1 VFDDMTDIG
10 ENDGRMRRV
19 LFVDDEQNVLDGL
32 RNMLRRQRHVWDM
45 VFARGAQAA
54 LVELEKAP
62 FDVVVSDMRMPV
74 TNGAALLQTVKQRY
88 PSVAR
93 IILSGYVEHE
103 AVVGALP
110 VAHQFLSKP
119 CDPETLRIVV
129 ERACEL
135 QALLT
140 DEAIRSVVGRLD
152 TLPSVPRTYWE
163 LRRVVD
169 EPNVSAGDIASIVEK
184 DPAMSVKIL
193 QLVNSAYFGLA
204 RRMTS
209 VRHAVSYL
217 GIELLKGLALT
228 AHVFATMEASRVE
241 GFSLD
246 QLQRNSLLTAQLA
259 RQLPADSKR
268 AEEAF
273 TAALVHD
280 IGKIVV
286 AVVLPDRFSEIVRTA
301 RATGRSFHVVERE
314 LLGVTHAEIGAYL
327 LGVWGLP
334 FTIVEA
340 VAYHHRPS
348 SMVSSELCDVL
359 AAVHVADA
367 LVDKDAAAP
376 VDDKLDIAFLERAG
390 LADRLPIWR
399 TKAEGAMRKAAEAS
413 G

>member
-1 VFDDMTDIG
+1 
-10 ENDGRMRRV
+10 MRRV

-45 VFARGAQAA
+45 VFATGAQAA
-54 LVELEKAP
+54 LTELEKAP

-74 TNGAALLQTVKQRY
+74 INGAALLQTVKQKY

-93 IILSGYVEHE
+93 IILSGYAERE
-103 AVVGALP
+103 AIVGALP

-129 ERACEL
+129 ERACDL

-163 LRRVVD
+163 LRRAVD
-169 EPNVSAGDIASIVEK
+169 EPNVSAGDIATIVEK

-228 AHVFATMEASRVE
+228 AHVFATMEGTRIVE

-246 QLQRNSLLTAQLA
+246 QLQQKSLLTAQVA
-259 RQLPADSKR
+259 KKLPKDPKKG
-268 AEEAF
+268 EEAF

-286 AVVLPDRFSEIVRTA
+286 AVVLPDRFTEIVRTVQ
-301 RATGRSFHVVERE
+301 ATGRSFHTIEKE

-327 LGVWGLP
+327 LGTWGLP
-334 FTIVEA
+334 FSIVEA
-340 VAYHHRPS
+340 VAYHHAPS
-348 SMVSSELCDVL
+348 SMGGLESCDVL

-367 LVDKDAAAP
+367 LVDVAGDSGVP
-376 VDDKLDIAFLERAG
+376 ITDKLDMAFLERAG
-390 LADRLPIWR
+390 FIANLPAWRALAEQAIRQ
-399 TKAEGAMRKAAEAS
+399 ASEAS
-413 G
+413 R